1 MHDKKKRT
9 IIQYPLTNPLLH
21 GIIYI
26 KHEENQII
34 KDKVMNAKIQTA
46 REIGIRKLGI
56 SRQELDHAL
65 EFHKDAFVMEPFGF
79 TPCGFVPPELLDEC
93 CGVLEYRNVHEQY
106 YMLQFME
113 DPELYKECREAWEAS
128 GVDALMANSGVEC
141 NEIPELIKRLSRR
154 IALPDRYPELY
165 MRAVSPRDFLEAKK
179 QNKIGLCFSTNGVPI
194 SHPVTVEESLAY
206 IAVFYQFGVR
216 MMHFTYNRRNLLGDG
231 CAEEHDGGLSDF
243 GRRAVKEMNAQGMI
257 IDIAHSG
264 ELTSFEAA
272 ELSTKPV
279 MASHT
284 VMKNLSGHHRG
295 KSDEVCRMIAAKG
308 GLIGICAYPK
318 FLKGTGDIC
327 EMLRHIDYAVEHF
340 GADHVAIG
348 TDQTYHCGTHR
359 PCTRPIHSRGRYENL
374 RKEDPAPFT
383 ETEEMRLSL
392 AWTNFPLLTAGMLQ
406 HGHSEEDIRK
416 ILGLNVLRVLE
427 TAHPDTL

>member
-1 MHDKKKRT
+1 
-9 IIQYPLTNPLLH
+9 
-21 GIIYI
+21 
-26 KHEENQII
+26 
-34 KDKVMNAKIQTA
+34 MNAKIQTA
-46 REIGIRKLGI
+46 REIGIRKLGL
-56 SRQELDHAL
+56 SQKELNYAL

-79 TPCGFVPPELLDEC
+79 TPCAFVPPERLQDF

-113 DPELYKECREAWEAS
+113 DPELYKECLEAWEAS

-165 MRAVSPRDFLEAKK
+165 MRSVKPADFLEAKK
-179 QNKIGLCFSTNGVPI
+179 QKKIGLCFSTNGVPI
-194 SHPVTVEESLAY
+194 SYPVTIEESLAH

-231 CAEEHDGGLSDF
+231 CCENNDGGLSDF
-243 GRRAVKEMNAQGMI
+243 GRRAVQEMNAQGVI

-264 ELTSFEAA
+264 ERTSYEAA
-272 ELSTKPV
+272 ELSRKPV

-295 KSDEVCRMIAAKG
+295 KSDEVCRLIASKG
-308 GLIGICAYPK
+308 GLIGICAYSQ
-318 FLKGTGDIC
+318 FLRGTGDIC

-348 TDQTYHCGTHR
+348 TDQTYTCGTYR
-359 PCTRPIHSRGRYENL
+359 KGERAVQSRGRYENL
-374 RKEDPAPFT
+374 GKQMDPPF
-383 ETEEMRLSL
+383 ESTEEMRLSL

-416 ILGLNVLRVLE
+416 VLGLNVLRVLE
-427 TAHPDTL
+427 TAVPEI